1 VTEERLTLSVEEAA
15 AKLGISRNLGYQLA
29 KTGQLPGVIRL
40 GQRRIVISRVQ
51 FERFLAAD
59 RHRQEA
65 PRPEAGT
72 GYRILQRAHRK
83 GEHQIRRSKNAN

>member
-51 FERFLAAD
+51 FERFLAGGD
-59 RHRQEA
+59 SQEEVG
-65 PRPEAGT
+65 PC
-72 GYRILQRAHRK
+72 Q
-83 GEHQIRRSKNAN
+83 